1 MQTLKEKLNRPV
13 RGECFTFAPF
23 DTPCYARHSGR
34 TGNVSNHNLGLTR
47 YFLKYVLLTTLGMTS
62 LACLA
67 VPDANEIMEKNSGI
81 SKVLASESEATITLT
96 AKGGGERIRKTY
108 TATKLAKNGQDN
120 SRLSRFLSP
129 ADVKGM
135 ATLLVEHSD
144 AEDDIWVYLPSM
156 KKIRRLSANNKR
168 DGFLGTDLS
177 HGDVIGH
184 KLKEWK
190 HRLLREEALDGEP
203 CYVIESIPASPA
215 IQEASG
221 YARRQ
226 SWIRKDN
233 FVAAR
238 TDYWDESGEFL
249 KSVTASGIRLVDK
262 DKGKWQPMRIEAV
275 NKQTGHAS
283 TIKLDTFAVKPE
295 LSESLFTPRGLDR
308 E

>member
-1 MQTLKEKLNRPV
+1 MKILK
-13 RGECFTFAPF
+13 FI
-23 DTPCYARHSGR
+23 
-34 TGNVSNHNLGLTR
+34 
-47 YFLKYVLLTTLGMTS
+47 LLAILGMTS

-67 VPDANEIMEKNSGI
+67 APDANEIMEKNFSI

-108 TATKLAKNGQDN
+108 TATRLAKNWQDN

-144 AEDDIWVYLPSM
+144 ADDDIWVYLPSM
-156 KKIRRLSANNKR
+156 KKVRRLSANNKR

-184 KLKEWK
+184 KVKEWK
-190 HRLLREEALDGEP
+190 HRLLREEALDVVQ
-203 CYVIESIPASPA
+203 CYVIESIPGSPA

-221 YARRQ
+221 YTKRQ
-226 SWIRKDN
+226 SWVGKDN
-233 FVAAR
+233 FVAVR
-238 TDYWDESGEFL
+238 TDYWDENGEFL
-249 KSVTASGIRLVDK
+249 KSVTASDIRLVDK
-262 DKGKWQPMRIEAV
+262 DSGKWQPMRIEAI

-283 TIKLDTFAVKPE
+283 TIRLDTFVVKPE
-295 LSESLFTPRGLDR
+295 LNESLFTPRGLDR
-308 E
+308 GE